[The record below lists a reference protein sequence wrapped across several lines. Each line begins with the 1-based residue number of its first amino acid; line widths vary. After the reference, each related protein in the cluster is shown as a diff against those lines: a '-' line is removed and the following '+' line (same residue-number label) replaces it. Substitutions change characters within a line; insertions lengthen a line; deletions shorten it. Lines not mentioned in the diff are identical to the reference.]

1 MRHIPASAWEASKAW
16 TTLTAIAAFYLGFSH
31 KLADYSFK
39 VFKTEFS
46 LSVFGDISAFW
57 ALIPVGLLFLLGL
70 MRAPFEE
77 YQRVQTSKEDLEERL
92 AAYEGQG
99 KPKVVARLENP
110 GPVSIRQRT
119 PEGIDWRG
127 LDLVC
132 AVPYRPYETES
143 AFLHEPAAKFPVEDI
158 DEVFFV
164 IVDYEVKGEN
174 AHRPKED
181 EDLEESIEDIR
192 GRPSIPLPIRL
203 QVAILVVGDDAKVAA
218 ELDIHEGDVEELGDG
233 VWQHTVHANGILSG
247 LSEGMYGLNVCDHLD
262 APLFDPPSNA
272 RREYRNMRLR
282 VIRQQ

>member
-1 MRHIPASAWEASKAW
+1 MRHIPGSAWEASKAW
-16 TTLTAIAAFYLGFSH
+16 TPLIIIAAFYLGFSH
-31 KLADYSFK
+31 KLADYSIK

-46 LSVFGDISAFW
+46 LSVFGNISAFW

-77 YQRVQTSKEDLEERL
+77 YQRVQASKEALEERL
-92 AAYEGQG
+92 AAYEGKG

-127 LDLVC
+127 LDLAC
-132 AVPYRPYETES
+132 AVPYKPYETENTY
-143 AFLHEPAAKFPVEDI
+143 LNDPAAKFPVEDI

-174 AHRPKED
+174 AHRPKRD
-181 EDLEESIEDIR
+181 EDVEESIEEIT
-192 GRPSIPLPIRL
+192 GRPPVPLPIRL
-203 QVAILVVGDDAKVAA
+203 HVAVHAVDEDAKVAA
-218 ELDIHEGDVEELGDG
+218 ELDIHSGEVEELGDG

-247 LSEGMYGLNVCDHLD
+247 LSEGIYGLNVFGYLD
-262 APLFDPPSNA
+262 APLFNPPSNA
-272 RREYRNMRLR
+272 RREYRSMRLR